1 MSEIYEDQ
9 TKAVIQVPTAAVVAS
24 ATIYQKVW
32 YDERPPIIDYGTS
45 AGFTQDSASP
55 LKNITVNIPGSV
67 KIAPYTLSVV
77 TDVGTYTEDLEPVV
91 PYASV
96 DQLAS
101 AAGVQH
107 TDPAGNNYRSEADI
121 KQIESLTRAVIE
133 SITGRCFGK
142 WYTAYDLDGTET
154 HVLYS
159 NEPVL
164 SVDLLRTHDDI
175 LYGPSTLDIDYAVT
189 PSGHGI
195 ELFEDVD
202 IYYGFPDGYTY
213 MLVGTFGYDKVP
225 ADINHAAI
233 LIGSTYLCSPA
244 SYWNRYVEQTKF
256 GESQTKF
263 HRLAFAGTGNA
274 AADIILQKYQF
285 HRYFVI

>member
-1 MSEIYEDQ
+1 MSEIYESQ
-9 TKAVIQVPTAAVVAS
+9 TQVVLQIPNADTITSVKASQVRWD
-24 ATIYQKVW
+24 Y
-32 YDERPPIIDYGTS
+32 ERPPLEIVETASYTVGS
-45 AGFTQDSASP
+45 ESP
-55 LKNITVNIPGSV
+55 LKNVSINIPATFKMADFNVEIITNS
-67 KIAPYTLSVV
+67 
-77 TDVGTYTEDLEPVV
+77 GTFRDSYERVV

-96 DQLAS
+96 DQLAH

-107 TDPAGNNYRSEADI
+107 TDPAGDNYRSEDDI

-133 SITGRCFGK
+133 SETGRCFGK
-142 WYTAYDLDGTET
+142 WYQAYDLEGTET

-159 NEPVL
+159 SEPVL
-164 SVDLLRTHDDI
+164 DVDLLRTHDDI
-175 LYGPSTLDIDYAVT
+175 LYGPDTVDIDYAVT
-189 PSGHGI
+189 PSGHGV
-195 ELFEDVD
+195 ELFEDID

-213 MLVGTFGYDKVP
+213 MLVGTFGYNKVP

-285 HRYFVI
+285 HRYFII

>member
-1 MSEIYEDQ
+1 MSEIYDSQ
-9 TKAVIQVPTAAVVAS
+9 TQVIIQIPAADIITSVRASQVRWD
-24 ATIYQKVW
+24 Y
-32 YDERPPIIDYGTS
+32 ERPPIEIVEAATYTVDTG
-45 AGFTQDSASP
+45 SP
-55 LKNITVNIPGSV
+55 LKNVSIDIPASLEMADFSVEVITNSGTFRGS
-67 KIAPYTLSVV
+67 Y
-77 TDVGTYTEDLEPVV
+77 ERVV
-91 PYASV
+91 PYATV
-96 DQLAS
+96 DQLAT
-101 AAGVQH
+101 AAGVQY
-107 TDPAGNNYRSEADI
+107 TDPAGDNYRSEADI
-121 KQIESLTRAVIE
+121 KQIESLARTVIE

-142 WYTAYDLDGTET
+142 WYTAYDLEGTET
-154 HVLYS
+154 RVLYS
-159 NEPVL
+159 SEPIL
-164 SVDLLRTHDDI
+164 FVDLLRTHDDI
-175 LYGPSTLDIDYAVT
+175 LYGPDTTDVDYAIT
-189 PSGHGI
+189 PSGHGV

-263 HRLAFAGTGNA
+263 NRLAFVGTGNA

>member
-1 MSEIYEDQ
+1 MSEIYESQ
-9 TKAVIQVPTAAVVAS
+9 TQVIIQIPAADIITSVRASQVRWD
-24 ATIYQKVW
+24 Y
-32 YDERPPIIDYGTS
+32 ERPPIEIVES
-45 AGFTQDSASP
+45 ATYTVDTESP
-55 LKNITVNIPGSV
+55 LKNVSIDIPGTFEMTDFSV
-67 KIAPYTLSVV
+67 EVITNS
-77 TDVGTYTEDLEPVV
+77 GTFRGSYERVV
-91 PYASV
+91 PYATV
-96 DQLAS
+96 DQLAA
-101 AAGVQH
+101 AAGVQY
-107 TDPAGNNYRSEADI
+107 TDPAGDNYRSEADI
-121 KQIESLTRAVIE
+121 KQIESLARTVIE

-142 WYTAYDLDGTET
+142 WYTAYDLEGTET
-154 HVLYS
+154 RVLYS
-159 NEPVL
+159 SEPIL
-164 SVDLLRTHDDI
+164 FVDLLRTHDDI
-175 LYGPSTLDIDYAVT
+175 LYGPDTTDVDYAIT
-189 PSGHGI
+189 PSGHGV

-263 HRLAFAGTGNA
+263 NRLAFVGTGNA